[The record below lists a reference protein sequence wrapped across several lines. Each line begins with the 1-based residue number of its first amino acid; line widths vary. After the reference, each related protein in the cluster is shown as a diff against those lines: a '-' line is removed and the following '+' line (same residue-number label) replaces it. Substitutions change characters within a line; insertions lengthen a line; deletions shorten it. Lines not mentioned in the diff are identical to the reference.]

1 LALLEGRDLFEDDA
15 GDELAQRPGIAVAA
29 GARRQRDRPVAEQ
42 RLLTAQ
48 DFGVD
53 GEDGSSV
60 NDASAA
66 IKPPVSWNVLTSFH
80 TASGRATGRCWTRNQ
95 RGVPIIRVL

>member
-48 DFGVD
+48 DF
-53 GEDGSSV
+53 V